1 MKARLLLLLIFLCLL
16 TVLLTNGVFNLT
28 SPREILFLNK
38 QLTLNSELIIS
49 LIALSTLL
57 LILITGV
64 IEKVFFT
71 RRRGKTK
78 EK

>member
-16 TVLLTNGVFNLT
+16 TVLLTNGVFNLF
-28 SPREILFLNK
+28 SSREILFLNK

-57 LILITGV
+57 FVLVVGV
-64 IEKVFFT
+64 IERIFFT
-71 RRRGKTK
+71 KRKDKPK

>member
-16 TVLLTNGVFNLT
+16 TVLLTNGVFNLF
-28 SPREILFLNK
+28 SSREILFLNK

-57 LILITGV
+57 FVLVVGV
-64 IEKVFFT
+64 IERIFFT
-71 RRRGKTK
+71 KRRNKPK

>member
-1 MKARLLLLLIFLCLL
+1 MKARLLLLLIFICLL
-16 TVLLTNGVFNLT
+16 TVLLTNGVFNLF
-28 SPREILFLNK
+28 SSREILFLNK

-57 LILITGV
+57 FILIVGV

-71 RRRGKTK
+71 KRRNKTK

>member
-16 TVLLTNGVFNLT
+16 TVLLTNGVFNLF
-28 SPREILFLNK
+28 SSREILFLNK

-49 LIALSTLL
+49 LISLSTLL
-57 LILITGV
+57 FVLVVGV
-64 IEKVFFT
+64 IERIFFT
-71 RRRGKTK
+71 KRRNKPK

>member
-16 TVLLTNGVFNLT
+16 TVLLTNGVFNLF

-57 LILITGV
+57 FVLVVGV
-64 IEKVFFT
+64 IERIFFT
-71 RRRGKTK
+71 KRRDKPK

>member
-16 TVLLTNGVFNLT
+16 TVLLTNGVFNLF
-28 SPREILFLNK
+28 SAREILFLNK

-57 LILITGV
+57 FVLVVGV
-64 IEKVFFT
+64 IERIFFT
-71 RRRGKTK
+71 KRKDKPK

>member
-16 TVLLTNGVFNLT
+16 TVLLTNGVFNLF
-28 SPREILFLNK
+28 SSREILFLNK

-49 LIALSTLL
+49 FIALSTLL
-57 LILITGV
+57 FVLVVGV
-64 IEKVFFT
+64 IERIFFT
-71 RRRGKTK
+71 KRRNKPK

>member
-16 TVLLTNGVFNLT
+16 TVLLTNGVFNLF
-28 SPREILFLNK
+28 SSREILFLNK

-57 LILITGV
+57 FVLVVGV
-64 IEKVFFT
+64 IERIFFT
-71 RRRGKTK
+71 KRRKKTK

>member
-16 TVLLTNGVFNLT
+16 TVLLTNGVFNLF
-28 SPREILFLNK
+28 SAREILFLNK

-57 LILITGV
+57 FILVVGV
-64 IEKVFFT
+64 IERIFFT
-71 RRRGKTK
+71 EREDKPK